1 MSVYTV
7 TFQTSGM
14 NQFTAEMGQQSIARE
29 LNELNCEYTIV
40 SRLPF
45 VIELSE
51 RQYLL
56 FCLQW
61 RNTVWEYSVKKHS
74 TR

>member
-1 MSVYTV
+1 
-7 TFQTSGM
+7 M
-14 NQFTAEMGQQSIARE
+14 NQFTAEMVQQSIARE
-29 LNELNCEYTIV
+29 LDSINCEYNVV

-61 RNTVWEYSVKKHS
+61 RNTVWEYSVRKGS
-74 TR
+74 AQ

>member
-1 MSVYTV
+1 MNVHTV
-7 TFQTSGM
+7 QFQTSGM
-14 NQFTAEMGQQSIARE
+14 NQFTAEMVQQSIARE
-29 LNELNCEYTIV
+29 LDDINCEYNVV

-51 RQYLL
+51 REYLL

-61 RNTVWEYSVKKHS
+61 SNTVWEYSVKKGS
-74 TR
+74 

>member
-7 TFQTSGM
+7 QFQTSGM
-14 NQFTAEMGQQSIARE
+14 NQFTAEMVQQSIARE
-29 LNELNCEYTIV
+29 LNSSRIEYSII

-45 VIELSE
+45 RIQLSE
-51 RQYLL
+51 AQYLM

-61 RNTVWEYSVKKHS
+61 SNTVWEYTVKKGS
-74 TR
+74 AQ

>member
-1 MSVYTV
+1 
-7 TFQTSGM
+7 M
-14 NQFTAEMGQQSIARE
+14 NQFTAEMAQQSIARE
-29 LNELNCEYTIV
+29 LDSINCEYNVV

-51 RQYLL
+51 REYLL

-61 RNTVWEYSVKKHS
+61 SNTVWEYSVKKGS
-74 TR
+74 EQ

>member
-7 TFQTSGM
+7 TFQTSGW
-14 NQFTAEMGQQSIARE
+14 NKFTAEMGQQSIARE

>member
-1 MSVYTV
+1 
-7 TFQTSGM
+7 M
-14 NQFTAEMGQQSIARE
+14 NQFTAEMAQQSIARE
-29 LNELNCEYTIV
+29 LNKLNIEYSTV

-51 RQYLL
+51 REYLL

-61 RNTVWEYSVKKHS
+61 SNTVWEYSVKKGS
-74 TR
+74 VR

>member
-1 MSVYTV
+1 MVVYTIQ
-7 TFQTSGM
+7 FQTSGM
-14 NQFTAEMGQQSIARE
+14 NQFTAEMVQQSIARE
-29 LNELNCEYTIV
+29 LDDMNCEYTIT

-45 VIELSE
+45 VITLSE

-61 RNTVWEYSVKKHS
+61 SNTVWEYSVKKGS
-74 TR
+74 

>member
-1 MSVYTV
+1 MSVYTIK
-7 TFQTSGM
+7 FKTSDW
-14 NQFTAEMGQQSIARE
+14 NRFTAEMIQNAIARK
-29 LNELNCEYTIV
+29 LNSCRIEYSII

-51 RQYLL
+51 REYLL

-61 RNTVWEYSVKKHS
+61 SNTVWEYSVRKGS
-74 TR
+74 AQ